1 MPAAITTGKQS
12 GSASTKNT
20 SGIEL
25 RVRHKTMA
33 NMDLLHQVDIDII
46 KEVLRICNKYDLHY
60 YMLGGTMLGAIRHKG
75 FIPWDDDI
83 DLGMKREDYER
94 FLEVA
99 PQELASHLKL
109 VNYRTDPNYM
119 YYITRILDTQTT
131 VIEERIGNQ
140 NKYTHASID
149 IFPIDGTPNNS
160 LLRKLY
166 FFRVMYHRALM
177 SLCYKDSIDRKRPRS
192 KKEKLLLWIMERMPI
207 EKLTTPYK
215 QKCKIDKLLRKHK
228 VEGSQYIG
236 NIMGAY
242 RTQEIVPAEYYGEGA
257 LYPFE
262 DIQLRG
268 LSMYHEYLTH
278 TYGDYMQLP
287 DEDQRKTHFK
297 ILEIHGQ
304 SVNQA

>member
-1 MPAAITTGKQS
+1 
-12 GSASTKNT
+12 
-20 SGIEL
+20 
-25 RVRHKTMA
+25 
-33 NMDLLHQVDIDII
+33 
-46 KEVLRICNKYDLHY
+46 
-60 YMLGGTMLGAIRHKG
+60 MLGGTMLGAIRHKG

-83 DLGMKREDYER
+83 DLGMKRADYER

-99 PQELASHLKL
+99 PQELSSHLKL

-119 YYITRILDTQTT
+119 YYITRILDTQTK
-131 VIEERIGNQ
+131 VIEERIGNE

-149 IFPIDGTPNNS
+149 IFPIDGTPNNC
-160 LLRKLY
+160 LLRKIY
-166 FFRVMYHRALM
+166 YFRVMYHRALM
-177 SLCYKDSIDRKRPRS
+177 SLCYKDSIDRKRRRS
-192 KKEKLLLWIMERMPI
+192 KKEKLLLWIMEHIPV

-215 QKCKIDKLLRKHK
+215 QKCKIDKLLRKQK

-242 RTQEIVPAEYYGEGA
+242 RTREIVPAEYYGEGA

-268 LSMYHEYLTH
+268 LSMYHEYLTY

-287 DEDQRKTHFK
+287 PEGHRKTHFK
-297 ILEIHGQ
+297 IIEIHGELVDQ
-304 SVNQA
+304 E